1 MKKLTLL
8 LVTFLIALVVKAQNS
23 PIIYTLTFSEA
34 QAHYVDVKMEIM
46 HKKKFI
52 DVKMPVWAPGS
63 YLIREFPKNV
73 EGFYAK
79 SSNKDL
85 KNYKVDKNTWR
96 VETDNAEKIEVNYR
110 VYANELSV
118 RTSFVDA
125 SHAYLNG
132 TSVFMYIPTLMKSS
146 SEVKITPFKGW
157 SEIANSLE
165 MVNGNKWHRISPDY
179 DILVDSPFEIGNH
192 ITFSFE
198 AVGLKHNVAIYGDGN
213 FSVELLKKDMKNIVE
228 KTTAIF
234 GENPCKEYTFIIH
247 NTPSGGGGLEHL
259 NSTTLQTGKYSYA
272 SESSY
277 AGFMS
282 LVAHEYFHLWN
293 VKRLRPTP
301 LGPFNYDAEN
311 YTTLLWFSEGFT
323 SYYDDYIAYLA
334 GYYSKEKYLEVVAT
348 SVGVHVNTPGN
359 AVQSVAESSLDAW
372 IKFYRP
378 NENSNNSTTSY
389 YSKGGYLAI
398 ILNLEIMNATNG
410 QKTLDDV
417 MKTMYEIYYKKNNR
431 GFTENE
437 LKQVTEQVSGIK
449 MDYFFELVNS
459 TKSIDGAKYL
469 EYAGLKMTDR
479 NADKKDGFIGL
490 SASLNNG
497 KTIVSS
503 VFKNGP
509 AQKAGISNGDEIIA
523 INNIRVN
530 NDIASILQMFKIG
543 DKIKVITSRDGTI
556 INYEMEILK
565 TPYVSYKI
573 EKVEKPTEKQ
583 KLIYKKWMN
592 AEW

>member
-1 MKKLTLL
+1 MKKAI
-8 LVTFLIALVVKAQNS
+8 FLFLAVFISFLSVGQNA
-23 PIIYTLTFSEA
+23 PITYTLTFDEA
-34 QAHYVDVKMEIM
+34 QAHYVDVKMEIT
-46 HKKKFI
+46 HKKKFV

-73 EGFYAK
+73 EGFNAK
-79 SSNKDL
+79 ANNKTL
-85 KNYKVDKNTWR
+85 KSYKTDKNTWR
-96 VETDNAEKIEVNYR
+96 VESENAEKIEVNYR

-132 TSVFMYIPTLMKSS
+132 TSVFMYVPALMRMA
-146 SEVKITPFKGW
+146 SEVKITPYKGW
-157 SEIANSLE
+157 KEIANSLD
-165 MVNGNKWHRISPDY
+165 MVSGNKWHRKSADY

-192 ITFSFE
+192 LTFTFD
-198 AVGLKHNVAIYGDGN
+198 AVGLKHHVAIYGDGN
-213 FSVELLKKDMKNIVE
+213 FSVEALKKDMKNVVE

-259 NSTTLQTGKYSYA
+259 NSTTLQTGRYSYGT
-272 SESSY
+272 ESGY

-334 GYYSKEKYLEVVAT
+334 GFYSKDKYLEVAST
-348 SVGVHVNTPGN
+348 SAGVHVNTPGN
-359 AVQSVAESSLDAW
+359 TIQPVAESSWDAW

-389 YSKGGYLAI
+389 YSKGGFLALI
-398 ILNLEIMNATNG
+398 INFEIINASNG
-410 QKTLDDV
+410 QKSLDDV
-417 MKTMYEIYYKKNNR
+417 MKTMYEIYYKKLDR
-431 GFTENE
+431 GFTEKE
-437 LKQVTEQVSGIK
+437 LKQVMEQVSGK
-449 MDYFFELVNS
+449 NMDEFFEMVNT
-459 TKSIDGAKYL
+459 TKAIDANKYF
-469 EYAGLKMTDR
+469 EYAGLKLVDR
-479 NADKKDGFIGL
+479 NATKTDPFVGMNTSL
-490 SASLNNG
+490 SNG
-497 KTIVSS
+497 KTMVSS

-509 AQKAGISNGDEIIA
+509 AQKVGISNGDEIIA
-523 INNIRVN
+523 VNGLRVN
-530 NDIASILQMFKIG
+530 NDLNNILQMFNIG
-543 DKIKVITSRDGTI
+543 EKVEVITARDGNI
-556 INYEMEILK
+556 ISYTLELVK
-565 TPYVSYKI
+565 TPYVNYKL
-573 EKVEKPTEKQ
+573 EKVDKPTDKQ
-583 KLIYKKWMN
+583 KTVYKKWLN
-592 AEW
+592 TEW